1 MTVETVAGVIIA
13 RADVRDDVAA
23 RDVRALRST
32 AAVIA
37 PRGLRVDVRV
47 AVRLRLFRL
56 RDDVVR
62 VVVCA
67 VVSVRDIEFVPRT
80 AATATPVKS
89 VQKITKIVSLFIS
102 DI

>member
-23 RDVRALRST
+23 RDVRAPRST

-47 AVRLRLFRL
+47 AVRLRLF
-56 RDDVVR
+56 
-62 VVVCA
+62 
-67 VVSVRDIEFVPRT
+67 
-80 AATATPVKS
+80 
-89 VQKITKIVSLFIS
+89 
-102 DI
+102 